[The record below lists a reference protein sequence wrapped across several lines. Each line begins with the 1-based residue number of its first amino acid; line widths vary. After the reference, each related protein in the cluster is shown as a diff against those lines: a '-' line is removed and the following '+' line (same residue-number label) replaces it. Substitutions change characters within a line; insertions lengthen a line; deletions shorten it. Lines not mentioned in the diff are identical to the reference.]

1 MWEHYLLDHPPAN
14 QPAYQDPDYDKEE
27 AGEDGRL
34 PLADHEHFEDP
45 DFDAVW
51 NASDDEELDSGII
64 GEKPSEEGFETIG
77 DESME
82 DMKPDIDIDNE
93 NEWEEV

>member
-1 MWEHYLLDHPPAN
+1 MWEHYLLDNPPAN
-14 QPAYQDPDYDKEE
+14 QPTYHDPDYDKE

-51 NASDDEELDSGII
+51 NVTDDEELDSGII
-64 GEKPSEEGFETIG
+64 GENPSEEGFERIG
-77 DESME
+77 DEEIE
-82 DMKPDIDIDNE
+82 DTEVDIDLDNE
-93 NEWEEV
+93 DEWEEV